1 MTNPRLRDWSLSTIL
16 RAMRRLLILILWAL
30 AGCSSGAVVFAPT
43 PAPPDL
49 SPLVYSHPSGA
60 FTVMVPRQWP
70 VFTQNATT
78 LAAASFSTPD
88 SSDPLVTIA
97 VINLGSRLDGAAFA
111 DLIDQYQTT
120 LRPDLSR
127 YKEESR
133 QAMGDGS
140 WRMTG
145 LRRTASGAT
154 QQVNTFM
161 ERSGGLLGLIEAIVP
176 DDAQQQAALQ
186 ALINSVQLQPE
197 SSLQAT
203 DASAL
208 VSLSASD
215 LDVLN
220 LATWSN
226 ADGVFYVTGEIAN
239 NGPTSLVDLPIQAV
253 LRDANGLVLA
263 EAEDRPLGYA
273 VMPGGFA
280 PFSLRFGQGQ
290 PVPAT
295 HYDLILGGADWQPQA
310 AADVYG
316 PGDLDWI
323 DDSSFDEDG
332 ALVISGTVTN
342 IGSHMLRDL
351 RATATVFAPG
361 KGVIGA
367 RFVDLDSPPLG
378 PNESTD
384 FRIVLPELGGVP
396 AQYIVN
402 VQAKGEANDLSND
415 TGA

>member
-1 MTNPRLRDWSLSTIL
+1 
-16 RAMRRLLILILWAL
+16 MRRLLILILWTL
-30 AGCSSGAVVFAPT
+30 TGCSSGAVVFAPT

-49 SPLVYSHPSGA
+49 SPLLYSHPSGA

-70 VFTQNATT
+70 AFTQNATT
-78 LAAASFSTPD
+78 LAAASFSLPE

-97 VINLGSRLDGAAFA
+97 VINLGDTLDGATFA
-111 DLIDQYQTT
+111 DLIDQYQTV

-145 LRRTASGAT
+145 LRRTASGET

-176 DDAQQQAALQ
+176 EDPQRQTDLQ
-186 ALINSVQLQPE
+186 ALINSVQLQPD
-197 SSLQAT
+197 SSLEVT

-220 LATWSN
+220 LTTWTTH
-226 ADGVFYVTGEIAN
+226 DGVFYITGEVAN
-239 NGPTSLVDLPIQAV
+239 NGPMTLVNLPLQAV
-253 LRDANGLVLA
+253 LRDANGIALA
-263 EAEDRPLGYA
+263 EAEDTPMGYA
-273 VMPGGFA
+273 LMPGGFA

-295 HYDLILGGADWQPQA
+295 HYELVLGGTDWKPQTA
-310 AADVYG
+310 TDIYG
-316 PGDLDWI
+316 PGNLDWI

-342 IGSHMLRDL
+342 IGSHMLHDL
-351 RATATVFAPG
+351 RATATVFATG
-361 KGVIGA
+361 QGVIGA

-396 AQYIVN
+396 GQYIVN
-402 VQAKGEANDLSND
+402 VQAKGEANDSSHD